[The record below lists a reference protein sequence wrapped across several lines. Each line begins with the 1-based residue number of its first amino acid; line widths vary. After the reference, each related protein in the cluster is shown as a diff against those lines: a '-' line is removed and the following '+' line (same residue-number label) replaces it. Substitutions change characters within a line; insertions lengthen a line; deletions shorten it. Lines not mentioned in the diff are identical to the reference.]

1 MPQSDKATQA
11 IVVDSDSPR
20 EKVEEQVKLAEQ
32 WREKEKQYASR
43 IRELEFKIAHQE
55 QEH

>member
-1 MPQSDKATQA
+1 MPQSDKATHV
-11 IVVDSDSPR
+11 ILIDSDSPR
-20 EKVEEQVKLAEQ
+20 EKAEEQVKLAEQ

>member
-32 WREKEKQYASR
+32 WREKKKKYASR
-43 IRELEFKIAHQE
+43 IRELEFRIAHQE

>member
-11 IVVDSDSPR
+11 ILVDSDSSR
-20 EKVEEQVKLAEQ
+20 EKAEEQVKLAEQ
-32 WREKEKQYASR
+32 WREKEKKYASR
-43 IRELEFKIAHQE
+43 IRELEFKVAHQE